1 MWYIYIIYNI
11 YNNIYIY
18 IYTYGHIYTY
28 ICIYIY
34 THAYIY
40 IYIYIYIVNICNLL
54 DSYNFCK
61 GIDF

>member
-18 IYTYGHIYTY
+18 IHMDIYIHIYAYTY
-28 ICIYIY
+28 IHMHI
-34 THAYIY
+34 YIY